1 MSVITGDSF
10 DQDLPALL
18 NQVTVFTS
26 TKRLRG
32 ALFCIAGKSNRTMHG
47 GPVEVGG
54 ALCESQSKSSF
65 PPSPDG
71 SDASK
76 EVFGGVLP
84 VSQSHSHKR
93 SRQANDLQEAICHQP
108 APEEAS

>member
-10 DQDLPALL
+10 DQDLPAPL
-18 NQVTVFTS
+18 NQVTVSTF

-32 ALFCIAGKSNRTMHG
+32 ALFCIAGKSNRTMQG
-47 GPVEVGG
+47 GRGG